1 MGERDDARRSI
12 EDARER
18 MSAIAEELAR
28 RASPGFMKE
37 RAREVAVRKTSEYRE
52 RAVSS
57 PGTWSVLGGV
67 LGATAGAVAGKKF
80 REKKEASQVG
90 ERFEPPV
97 KTYEYG
103 YASPSGYNP
112 DTSPYGAAPVS
123 GVEEYGMGV
132 SGSGAWEGRGGE
144 PSRSEQLRAKAGE
157 AKERASEFRH
167 KASERADEFRH
178 RASERAGEFRHRASD
193 LAGDLR
199 ERSHRVRERMPE
211 ARDRAMGAY
220 LRQVRDRP
228 LFLALGAIG
237 LGFLASLLMPVSRKE
252 HELAAPT
259 KGKMRERIQEM
270 EGELESRIGGDSG
283 SRPSSG
289 YQASSISESPGS
301 GYSAA
306 SPSPSSAP
314 FYGEDAGVVDE
325 GPEGSTSYE
334 SPGEGGSR
342 TLH

>member
-28 RASPGFMKE
+28 RASPGFMKD

-67 LGATAGAVAGKKF
+67 LGATAGAVAGKRF
-80 REKKEASQVG
+80 REKRESSEAAG
-90 ERFEPPV
+90 RFEPPV

-123 GVEEYGMGV
+123 GVEEYGVGV
-132 SGSGAWEGRGGE
+132 AGAGSWEGRAGE
-144 PSRSEQLRAKAGE
+144 PSGPSRGERMKARAGE

-167 KASERADEFRH
+167 
-178 RASERAGEFRHRASD
+178 RASERASEFRHRASD
-193 LAGDLR
+193 MAENLR
-199 ERSHRVRERMPE
+199 ERSHRVRERLPE
-211 ARDRAMGAY
+211 ARGRAMGAY
-220 LRQVRDRP
+220 REQVNNRP
-228 LFLALGAIG
+228 WYLALGAIG
-237 LGFLASLLMPVSRKE
+237 LGFLASLLVPVTRKE

-259 KGKMRERIQEM
+259 KGKMRERIQTM

-289 YQASSISESPGS
+289 YQASSISESSS
-301 GYSAA
+301 GYDAS
-306 SPSPSSAP
+306 SPSPSTAP